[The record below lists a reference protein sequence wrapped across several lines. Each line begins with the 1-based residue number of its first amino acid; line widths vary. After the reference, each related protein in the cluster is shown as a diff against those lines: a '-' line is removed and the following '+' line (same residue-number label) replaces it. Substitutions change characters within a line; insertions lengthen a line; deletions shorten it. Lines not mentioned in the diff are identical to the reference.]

1 MKIFFYK
8 TLFVSLIFVIV
19 YKITIGSMI
28 NKIQNKAVNYFSKE
42 NIEFLKIKIREEIS
56 HSLEKER
63 IISEEDKILINKFF
77 NKIKKDLN

>member
-28 NKIQNKAVNYFSKE
+28 NKIQNEAVNYFSKE